1 MTDLVNPVDG
11 VLEAIALAVA
21 QWKEKNTEETIKKK
35 VVDLLNK
42 NSEEITLKLLGFNNR
57 YGKWELDHCNGR
69 SGTSAAGDYLTTMQQ
84 TAIQEWLQT
93 VTMPKLSN
101 AMKNRLSKDM
111 QHDYEHTLHKV
122 VREAVLRQAE
132 VDAQALISKLTV
144 SNQAEN
150 YLKVVKLL
158 HPQTNTD

>member
-21 QWKEKNTEETIKKK
+21 QWKEENTEETIKKK
-35 VVDLLNK
+35 VIDLLNK

-57 YGKWELDHCNGR
+57 HGQWALDHCNGR
-69 SGTSAAGDYLTTMQQ
+69 SGNSAAGDYLTTIQQ
-84 TAIQEWLQT
+84 TAIQEWMQT

-101 AMKNRLSKDM
+101 AMKDKLSKDM
-111 QHDYEHTLHKV
+111 RHDYEHTLHKV
-122 VREAVLRQAE
+122 IREAVFRQAE